1 MTKISYKHF
10 YSNLTF
16 QKWILAGWTIFLL
29 TAIFVFACGQDNKT
43 IQGDLYFSFL
53 RFGSFYNQP
62 DSIIN
67 KFKIYADTVN
77 NNKLNTFDKQVL
89 TMYKTLKKE
98 NLLFNPFIELRLDN
112 DSIIKLYLD
121 KSDYDKIKIYKRQEL
136 QDQNKK
142 IRINLVGNYLGNG
155 MLLCKKLISV
165 DKVDGQTLQ
174 IQKKFKIDDYN

>member
-1 MTKISYKHF
+1 
-10 YSNLTF
+10 LTF
-16 QKWILAGWTIFLL
+16 KKRKLAGWTFLFL
-29 TAIFVFACGQDNKT
+29 TAISVFACRQDNKT

-62 DSIIN
+62 DSVIN

-77 NNKLNTFDKQVL
+77 YNKLNSFDKQVL

-112 DSIIKLYLD
+112 DSIVKLYLD
-121 KSDYDKIKIYKRQEL
+121 KSDYEKIKIYKRQEL

-142 IRINLVGNYLGNG
+142 IRINILGSYIGNK
-155 MLLCKKLISV
+155 MLHCKKLISV
-165 DKVDGQTLQ
+165 DKVDGQTLE
-174 IQKKFKIDDYN
+174 IEKKFKIDDYN